1 MTISADTIEKLE
13 NILFSEEVT
22 EEALDYFGLH
32 GLICSAVVG
41 PIQPNINKIIEIIF
55 GNEKP
60 NLTEENELFLKEIIT
75 ELTQS
80 IKAQLLEDSDIN
92 LPFTEE
98 HENEED
104 IHYDACLESWCS
116 GFLEGFFSN
125 EKAWFTKGE
134 DVAAELL
141 LPIMA
146 LSGLFESDEFED
158 IRDNSKLMS
167 QFEEVIPE
175 QLVDIFLFYH
185 SE

>member
-1 MTISADTIEKLE
+1 MTLSPETIEKLE
-13 NILFSEEVT
+13 DILFSEEVT

-32 GLICSAVVG
+32 GLLCSAVVG
-41 PIQPNINKIIEIIF
+41 PIQLNTNKIIEITF
-55 GNEKP
+55 GHEKP
-60 NLTEENELFLKEIIT
+60 ILPEADELFLEELIK

-80 IKAQLLEDSDIN
+80 IKAQLLDESDIN
-92 LPFTEE
+92 LPYTEE
-98 HENEED
+98 YENEEG

-125 EKAWFTKGE
+125 EKIWFTKGE
-134 DVAAELL
+134 DIAAELL

-158 IRDNSKLMS
+158 IRANSKLMA
-167 QFEEVIPE
+167 QFEEVIPD